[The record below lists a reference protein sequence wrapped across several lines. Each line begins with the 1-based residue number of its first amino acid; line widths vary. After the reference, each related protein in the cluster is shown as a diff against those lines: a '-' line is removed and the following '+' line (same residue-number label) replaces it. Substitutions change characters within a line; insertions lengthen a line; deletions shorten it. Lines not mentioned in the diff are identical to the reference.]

1 MKPIYQQQRTIKK
14 EGAMSGTG
22 LHTGAGCTVY
32 FKPAPANTGV
42 RFLNKGRSIDPV
54 VPEASERCTSIG
66 NNGQEICLL
75 LKTHP
80 DVGHIP
86 VIICSAYV
94 QKDADLSAWG
104 CDDVI
109 AKPFGLE
116 ELTDKVNNLILG

>member
-1 MKPIYQQQRTIKK
+1 MRKRILVLDDNQDILDIIHEALLYQQFEVKVTLDSTTIINITQ
-14 EGAMSGTG
+14 EYQPDLIILDYHLTG
-22 LHTGAGCTVY
+22 
-32 FKPAPANTGV
+32 K
-42 RFLNKGRSIDPV
+42 
-54 VPEASERCTSIG
+54 
-66 NNGQEICLL
+66 NGQEICQL

-94 QKDADLSAWG
+94 QKDTDLSAWG

-116 ELTDKVNNLILG
+116 ELTEKVNNLILG